1 MTPNNHHCAEAQVR
15 ARKVESMKVR
25 VAIGVTILLVNSISI
40 SGYADETKHDKYQGH
55 ATHTAM
61 KMDSQADPHLKLNV
75 QLYDL
80 ELLTQDSKRVKF
92 KSDVIADKLVAMTFI
107 YTSCTTVCPVY
118 NAIFTQLQDMLGQR
132 LGKDVV
138 LITMTLDP
146 ARDIP
151 GRMKKEAE
159 KFGAKPGWVYL
170 TGNKQNVDQV
180 LRGLD
185 AYFPDFTQ
193 HPPMAIVGDGKTG
206 TWQRFNGFPQA
217 ETLLA
222 MIDGLEAARR

>member
-1 MTPNNHHCAEAQVR
+1 
-15 ARKVESMKVR
+15 MKVR
-25 VAIGVTILLVNSISI
+25 VAIGVTILLVNLISI

-55 ATHTAM
+55 ATHTVM